1 MSPNTYD
8 FLMIMSAFMLSM
20 SFLCLIGYVSL
31 RIFREYSRQT
41 LKEYNDCQSIRKM
54 HEYLDTVDRR

>member
-31 RIFREYSRQT
+31 RILSEYSRQT